1 MSGNGVGMMQ
11 KFIETNGLKN
21 SESPAIFLEVHG
33 LLDKKLKR
41 IKAIEELYANDG
53 DKAPMTKCPEC
64 GSPTLVV
71 HNCEFCGY
79 AMIDYDASSEGVVE
93 DSQPATETNTVRTSR
108 TSSRGRG
115 ASDKKIE
122 EDTTPDIKENMI
134 ETKAETA
141 EEAPARKSRAKEPKM
156 PTKEEINKARRPGLI
171 KIVKA
176 HNLTV
181 TSDMD
186 KAELKDIRIE
196 LLSVLLG
203 EETPVVEKK
212 TRTSKVATKKEE
224 VAVPTIDFSK
234 APNDKAL
241 EAMTEEQLMKVITDF
256 GLPLAE
262 TIKKLEGELNDD
274 GFFACIDEIVAS
286 LKSEEENQSKAEPV
300 VEEKT
305 RARTSR
311 TKKEEAPVVEAVK
324 IDVGDLPEGEAL
336 EKLSEKE
343 LLETVV
349 KFGLDITPDMV
360 KQLQKGDLKDDAF
373 FAIIDA
379 VDAEIEKIAN
389 DINAGKEPTY
399 PVVAETKDKKTART
413 KKAPA
418 SEAKLEAGNETD
430 ENYENIDLDNADVN
444 YDDINIEDI
453 ATEA

>member
-1 MSGNGVGMMQ
+1 MSGNGVVMMQ

-79 AMIDYDASSEGVVE
+79 AMIDYEASSEGTVE
-93 DSQPATETNTVRTSR
+93 DAQPATETTTRA
-108 TSSRGRG
+108 SRGRG

-122 EDTTPDIKENMI
+122 EDTTPDIKENLV
-134 ETKAETA
+134 ETGKSETA
-141 EEAPARKSRAKEPKM
+141 EEAPARASRAKAPKM
-156 PTKEEINKARRPGLI
+156 PTKEEINKARRPGLA

-176 HNLTV
+176 HDLTM
-181 TSDMD
+181 TSDLE

-203 EETPVVEKK
+203 EETPVKEKK

-234 APNDKAL
+234 APDDKAL
-241 EAMTEEQLMKVITDF
+241 EAMTEDQLMKVITEF
-256 GLPLAE
+256 GLPLAD

-343 LLETVV
+343 LLATVV

-373 FAIIDA
+373 FKIIDA